1 MKQFFY
7 IGCFNFIV
15 FVICM
20 LWIGCNVETCATT
33 VDLAEIIF
41 ISTFALSNLIAAA
54 TLFIANYIKKC
65 LK

>member
-20 LWIGCNVETCATT
+20 LWIGCNVETCVTST
-33 VDLAEIIF
+33 DLAEIIF
-41 ISTFALSNLIAAA
+41 ISTFALSNLITAA
-54 TLFIANYIKKC
+54 TLFIVSIKKC
-65 LK
+65 TK